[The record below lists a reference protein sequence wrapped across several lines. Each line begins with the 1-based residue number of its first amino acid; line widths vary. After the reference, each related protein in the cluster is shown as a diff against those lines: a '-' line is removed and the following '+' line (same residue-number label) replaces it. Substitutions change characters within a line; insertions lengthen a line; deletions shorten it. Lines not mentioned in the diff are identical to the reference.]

1 MTLGTHN
8 SEKELCAE
16 RDEPKMQGTYPLTI
30 VQITISKTKERMRKK
45 KKETNCLPWR
55 EEMMW

>member
-8 SEKELCAE
+8 SEKEHCAE

-30 VQITISKTKERMRKK
+30 VQITISKKERMRK